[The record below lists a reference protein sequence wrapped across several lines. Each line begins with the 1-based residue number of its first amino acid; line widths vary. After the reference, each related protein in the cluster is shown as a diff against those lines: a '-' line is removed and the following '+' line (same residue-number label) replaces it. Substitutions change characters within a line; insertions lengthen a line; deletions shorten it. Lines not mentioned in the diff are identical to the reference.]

1 VTNKGIKL
9 FPVCRC
15 RNLVAKNR
23 MRNEGGVAWYR
34 KHGIQCQ
41 LYHFGVGSEVTNGTV
56 GAYDHEHVK
65 ESKIGSLQ
73 CIEGVES
80 LSAGGFLGF
89 ALFVSSKGY
98 QAGLLEFFV
107 LVVVV
112 VP

>member
-1 VTNKGIKL
+1 
-9 FPVCRC
+9 
-15 RNLVAKNR
+15 
-23 MRNEGGVAWYR
+23 M
-34 KHGIQCQ
+34 
-41 LYHFGVGSEVTNGTV
+41 
-56 GAYDHEHVK
+56 
-65 ESKIGSLQ
+65 GSLQ

-89 ALFVSSKGY
+89 ALFDSSKGY